1 MKVGIAGLGT
11 VGVGVFKI
19 LQNNSG
25 LIQSRTN
32 DELVVSAV
40 SSRDKN
46 KDRGINTDNV
56 KWYDNCLDMV
66 NDDDIDIIIE
76 LIGGSSGVA
85 YELCK
90 AALSRKKHVV
100 TANKALIATY
110 GHELSLLAEE
120 NNVSLK
126 FEASVAG
133 GVPIVKAVMEGLAAN
148 NINKISGILNGT
160 CNYILTA
167 MYCERR
173 QFDDV
178 LEEAQQKGYAETPP
192 DLDIEGTDTAHK
204 LAILTSL
211 AYGTKV
217 NLDAV
222 FVEGIKNI
230 SLDDIDYAH
239 EMEYSIKLLGI
250 ANKTDNGIE
259 QRVHPCL
266 IPHSCQVS
274 SANWVL
280 NAIQVECDYLGNAY
294 FSGAGAGEGAT
305 ASSVVA
311 DLMDIAVNRTSN
323 PFGYKTSDM
332 VEGKF
337 LTIDQHE
344 GEYYIRSKVKNV
356 AGVLSSI
363 TSILSENDISAE
375 KVLQKPDALNNNISN
390 IAFTTNKTFEYKII
404 EVLEKIEKMGY
415 VLEKPHMIRIEEI

>member
-11 VGVGVFKI
+11 VGAGVFKI
-19 LQNNSG
+19 LQNNSEI
-25 LIQSRTN
+25 IQNRSN
-32 DELVVSAV
+32 DELVVVAV
-40 SSRDKN
+40 SSRDKT
-46 KDRGINTDNV
+46 KDRGIDTSNV

-76 LIGGSSGVA
+76 LIGGSNGVA
-85 YELCK
+85 YDLCK
-90 AALSRKKHVV
+90 SALENNKHLV
-100 TANKALIATY
+100 TANKALIATH
-110 GHELSLLAEE
+110 GHELALIAER
-120 NNVSLK
+120 NNVALK

-133 GVPIVKAVMEGLAAN
+133 GVPIVKSVMEGLAAN

-178 LEEAQQKGYAETPP
+178 LEEAQLKGYAETPP

-222 FVEGIKNI
+222 FVDGIKNI

-250 ANKTDNGIE
+250 ANKTENGIE

-311 DLMDIAVNRTSN
+311 DLMDINVNRLSN
-323 PFGYKTSDM
+323 PFGYKASNMT
-332 VEGKF
+332 EGNF
-337 LTIDQHE
+337 LPIDQHE

-375 KVLQKPDALNNNISN
+375 KVMQKPDSSNKNISN
-390 IAFTTNKTFEYKII
+390 IAFTTNKIFEYKII
-404 EVLEKIEKMGY
+404 EVLEKIEKMDY